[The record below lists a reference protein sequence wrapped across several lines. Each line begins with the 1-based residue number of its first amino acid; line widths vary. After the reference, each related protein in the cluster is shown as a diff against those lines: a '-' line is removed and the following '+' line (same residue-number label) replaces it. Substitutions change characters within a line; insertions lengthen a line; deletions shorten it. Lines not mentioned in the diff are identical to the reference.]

1 MRLFDVTCTGFAAA
15 IFNGS
20 AAMLMVRAD
29 PLVTHTER
37 FERQVLPCLDQ
48 VYSAAL
54 CLTGDPAE
62 AENLVVDAYARA
74 YEAFLQDQPRTGR
87 KVWLYRI
94 LVAARRGQRPAGGSV
109 AASATGDQPPV
120 RRALRDLPE
129 DLRFAIYL
137 ADVDGFSCHEIAE
150 ITGTSTGTVTT
161 RLRDARRSLRR
172 RLSTST
178 ERRP

>member
-1 MRLFDVTCTGFAAA
+1 MTCTGFAAA

-20 AAMLMVRAD
+20 AAMLTARAD
-29 PLVTHTER
+29 PLLTRTER
-37 FERQVLPCLDQ
+37 FERQVLPSLDQ
-48 VYSAAL
+48 VYGAAL

-62 AENLVVDAYARA
+62 AEDLVAEAFARA
-74 YEAFLQDQPRTGR
+74 YEAFLQRQPRTGR
-87 KVWLYRI
+87 QVWLYRI
-94 LVAARRGQRPAGGSV
+94 LVAARREQRPAAGS
-109 AASATGDQPPV
+109 AAAGATGDQPPV
-120 RRALRDLPE
+120 RRALRELPE